1 MNAAR
6 DLVERS
12 LSRFEFTL
20 MLSMT
25 MAVIAVSIDM
35 ILPAMGE
42 LREAF
47 GLASD
52 SNEVAGVITFVFLG
66 LGAGQLVWGPIS
78 DSIGRKKV
86 LVIGLGVYVIAAVAA
101 AFAPTLEWL
110 FIARLVGGFG
120 GAGPLVIA
128 RSVVRD
134 VYEGSAMAE
143 AMSFIMAVFLLV
155 PVIAPTVGRL
165 VLIVAPWEWIF
176 LCTGIFGIGLMVW
189 TTRLPETLD
198 PSERIPFRVNRLAG
212 AARVVLSNP
221 MTMGYTLAQTAMF
234 GVFASYLASSQLII
248 DDIFGLDPWFPFIFG
263 GTAIVMG
270 ITMLSN
276 TRVLKRVQLRPLLRA
291 GFTGYVVFSVLMAV
305 VMVATDGTPP
315 FLVFVLVLLPLLISH
330 SFVIPNLNAIA
341 MIPMGK
347 VAGTAAAII
356 GTMSTLGGAVIGTTI
371 DRMYDGT
378 LVPFGVSAAVLGII
392 SYALM
397 RWADSSYRRHYPDE
411 SPEPRIRLLG
421 TEHT

>member
-1 MNAAR
+1 MTAAR

-25 MAVIAVSIDM
+25 MAVVALSIDM

-42 LREAF
+42 LRGAF
-47 GLASD
+47 DLASD

-66 LGAGQLVWGPIS
+66 LGAGQLVWGPVS

-86 LVIGLGVYVIAAVAA
+86 LVIGLVIYVIAAVGA
-101 AFAPTLEWL
+101 AFAPTLGWL
-110 FIARLVGGFG
+110 FVARLVGGFG

-155 PVIAPTVGRL
+155 PVIAPTLGRL

-176 LCTGIFGIGLMVW
+176 LCTGIFGIAIIVW
-189 TTRLPETLD
+189 TRRLPETLS
-198 PSERIPFRVNRLAG
+198 PSARIPFRVNRLVD
-212 AARVVLSNP
+212 AARVVVSNP

-234 GVFASYLASSQLII
+234 GVFASYLASSQLIV
-248 DDIFGLDPWFPFIFG
+248 DDIFGLDAWFPVIFG
-263 GTAIVMG
+263 GTAVVMG
-270 ITMLSN
+270 AAMLSN

-291 GFTGYVVFSVLMAV
+291 GFTGYVIFSIVIAV
-305 VMVATDGTPP
+305 VMLATDGTPP
-315 FLVFVLVLLPLLISH
+315 FAVFVLVLLPLLISH

-356 GTMSTLGGAVIGTTI
+356 GTMSTLGGAIVGSSI

-378 LVPFGVSAAVLGII
+378 LVPFGVSAAILGIV
-392 SYALM
+392 SYGLM
-397 RWADSSYRRHYPDE
+397 RWGDSSYRRHYPDE
-411 SPEPRIRLLG
+411 TTAERIRLLG
-421 TEHT
+421 TEHV